1 MKKFA
6 FFAALAAVAVV
17 GCNKQEKDLPVDAG
31 RTIVV
36 KVTAENDLTR
46 GDYNE
51 AGSFI
56 WSASDRIGVN
66 MYAEAG
72 HDYNPWSAP
81 LVLTAGE
88 GTPDGTFTYDGSLP
102 NYVHYGTAAFY
113 PYDGTN
119 QPASNVGGDGNMYFY
134 LPASIDYV
142 EGMNRMML
150 VGAIE
155 QDATDIHLYQAGAGI
170 RISLKDVPARATKV
184 SLTVGDMSIAG
195 IWPSIAPGDA
205 GTAAASAPTGGEST
219 VTYNI
224 ATASDVRDMVFT
236 YAVPVQDYAGA
247 RLTVTVA
254 EGNNT
259 IWTKSGTVNTSPG
272 RGQILA
278 MPELTV
284 KDPANTFYLSYRDGG
299 GNNYHKV
306 LKFADGSG
314 TAQDPFTVT
323 GSVPEVAYA
332 YIERGDGVTY
342 YFPSY
347 VDGNTGV
354 AYIEYGGSHP
364 NEVMKIDPD
373 VFNSYS
379 LVINDYNSV
388 TLSYSKVFWEENLAG
403 NYFIYDGRQ
412 YNVVYMQ
419 DNRWWMA
426 QNLAYLPEGVT
437 PATELTAVTA
447 GVFAPIQ
454 VNAAHSAAE
463 FTTDPVVVAA
473 NGYLYQAE
481 FALGLQ
487 VGDLTSVADAQKLEG
502 AQGICPRGWHIPTLQ
517 DIMALVGKTSQEAD
531 NTSAPYYVNGNGSIV
546 KLNEDGFNMAA
557 FGAISIQDNT
567 KLTGTF
573 MGFMATFPDRLCS
586 GMFCGSTYGGVTYN
600 TAGDETSGVK
610 NLQFYGFM
618 PMTNKTSESQYTC
631 NGTKVSYRIAGPVR
645 CVRNAE

>member
-31 RTIVV
+31 RNIVV

-72 HDYNPWSAP
+72 HDYNSWSAP
-81 LVLTAGE
+81 LELTAGE

-102 NYVHYGTAAFY
+102 SYVHYGTVAFY

-155 QDATDIHLYQAGAGI
+155 QDATDIHLCQAGAGI

-205 GTAAASAPTGGEST
+205 GTAAASAPTGGVST

-299 GNNYHKV
+299 GNHHHKV

-314 TAQDPFTVT
+314 TAEDPFTVT

-342 YFPSY
+342 NFPSY

-364 NEVMKIDPD
+364 GEVMKIDPD

-388 TLSYSKVFWEENLAG
+388 TLSYDKAFWEENLAG
-403 NYFIYDGRQ
+403 NYFIYDGDRYTIKELTNGLWIMTQ
-412 YNVVYMQ
+412 SM
-419 DNRWWMA
+419 RFI
-426 QNLAYLPEGVT
+426 PEGKHVSLDPTDGNGLWYPYTSNGTQVT
-437 PATELTAVTA
+437 VNTDVASIEERGLLYDHQVAFGAEITEEN
-447 GVFAPIQ
+447 FK
-454 VNAAHSAAE
+454 S
-463 FTTDPVVVAA
+463 F
-473 NGYLYQAE
+473 
-481 FALGLQ
+481 
-487 VGDLTSVADAQKLEG
+487 EG
-502 AQGICPRGWHIPTLQ
+502 TQGICPPGWHIPTRAEFL
-517 DIMALVGKTSQEAD
+517 
-531 NTSAPYYVNGNGSIV
+531 SIV
-546 KLNEDGFNMAA
+546 GYSNRADDEDGAVTDESAVYYDKDYKGGRITTMNDDGFNWDFA
-557 FGAISIQDNT
+557 GSINRT
-567 KLTGTF
+567 TNTGT
-573 MGFMATFPDRLCS
+573 GKYLATITNTGNCDVEAWLGKNS
-586 GMFCGSTYGGVTYN
+586 VTYYMGSTGKTPAN
-600 TAGDETSGVK
+600 TATNRQFMSLMSTFTSSFKDGK
-610 NLQFYGFM
+610 ASIAY
-618 PMTNKTSESQYTC
+618 TNYL
-631 NGTKVSYRIAGPVR
+631 GGYALR